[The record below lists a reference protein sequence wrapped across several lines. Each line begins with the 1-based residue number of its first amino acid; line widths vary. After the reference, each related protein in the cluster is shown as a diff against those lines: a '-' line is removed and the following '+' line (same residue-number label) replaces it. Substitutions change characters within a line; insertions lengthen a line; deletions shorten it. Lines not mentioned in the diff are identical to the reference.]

1 MEKSEIKGFIAKRCA
16 KELKDGDVVNLG
28 IGLPTL
34 IPHYL
39 PEGVELI
46 IHAEL
51 GIVSAGKA
59 PKEGDENYDPYHVVD
74 AGGSPASVAYGGGF
88 IDSASNFGLIR
99 GGHVDACFLGALEVD
114 AEGNLANWII
124 PGKKMPWR
132 LYDENGQAQCDLIA
146 MDGEVIEAG
155 KPITMV
161 NLDSDAIERT
171 ITFTPTAVKP
181 LLVPHILGGQLA
193 IELPSIAEKKAYI
206 AKQLT
211 EETWESELRLECPHK
226 HYVNMTPAVA
236 ECRARMY
243 AELHGGKV

>member
-1 MEKSEIKGFIAKRCA
+1 MKMIQVQKLTQEAFAPFGEVLTTEGREAGGNPASHLWYPQAVVIDGPTSINLMRVLPHDFI
-16 KELKDGDVVNLG
+16 LKDFEAHDH
-28 IGLPTL
+28 TT
-34 IPHYL
+34 
-39 PEGVELI
+39 
-46 IHAEL
+46 
-51 GIVSAGKA
+51 
-59 PKEGDENYDPYHVVD
+59 EN
-74 AGGSPASVAYGGGF
+74 
-88 IDSASNFGLIR
+88 
-99 GGHVDACFLGALEVD
+99 
-114 AEGNLANWII
+114 
-124 PGKKMPWR
+124 
-132 LYDENGQAQCDLIA
+132 LIA